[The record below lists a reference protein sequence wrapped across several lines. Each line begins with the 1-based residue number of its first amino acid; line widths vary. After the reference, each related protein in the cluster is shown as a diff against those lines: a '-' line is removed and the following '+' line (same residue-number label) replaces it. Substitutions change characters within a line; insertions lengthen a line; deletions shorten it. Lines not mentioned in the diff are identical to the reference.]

1 MSATDH
7 DMLVA
12 RLSALEER
20 VESLE
25 GERPGRKKLPIVVS
39 QEGVCGV
46 DPGTDSASC
55 PFASLY
61 RRQKG
66 CKGTACV
73 VKSREYHA
81 NRKSR

>member
-1 MSATDH
+1 MSTTDI
-7 DMLVA
+7 DLVLA

-25 GERPGRKKLPIVVS
+25 GERPGRKKLPIMVS
-39 QEGVCGV
+39 EEGVCGV
-46 DPGTDSASC
+46 APGTDSGSC

-66 CKGTACV
+66 CKGTACIT
-73 VKSREYHA
+73 KSREYHA
-81 NRKSR
+81 NRKRK

>member
-1 MSATDH
+1 MNEFDQV
-7 DMLVA
+7 VA
-12 RLSALEER
+12 RLTALEER

-46 DPGTDSASC
+46 DPGIDSASC

-73 VKSREYHA
+73 TKSRAYHA
-81 NRKSR
+81 GRKRA